1 MEFKYC
7 TICGE
12 KLIGKEIGDE
22 GILPYCQSCQQPYFS
37 IFNVSVLVA
46 VMKDDK
52 VLLIKQNYVS
62 QNNWVLVAGYIQK
75 GETAEET
82 VFREVEEETGLKA
95 RECKYIESYFH
106 VKNEMLMLGFLV
118 SVDDDRC
125 VPGKE
130 VDEINWFN
138 INEAVDLIRE
148 GSTAQKHI
156 MNVRK
161 YLGLDKS

>member
-1 MEFKYC
+1 MEFRYC

-12 KLIGKEIGDE
+12 RLVGKEIGDE
-22 GILPYCQSCQQPYFS
+22 GILPYCQSCWRPYFS

-52 VLLIKQNYVS
+52 VLLIKQNYIS

-75 GETAEET
+75 RETAEET
-82 VFREVEEETGLKA
+82 VIREVEEETGLKV
-95 RECKYIESYFH
+95 REGKYITSYFH
-106 VKNEMLMLGFLV
+106 EKDEMLMLGFLV
-118 SVDDDRC
+118 FVDDDRC

-130 VDEINWFN
+130 VDELGWFS
-138 INEAVDLIRE
+138 INEAVGLIRE

>member
-12 KLIGKEIGDE
+12 KLIGKEISDE
-22 GILPYCQSCQQPYFS
+22 GILPYCQSCQRPYFS

-52 VLLIKQNYVS
+52 VLLIKQNYIS

-75 GETAEET
+75 GERQKKRSY
-82 VFREVEEETGLKA
+82 REVEEETGLKV
-95 RECKYIESYFH
+95 REGKYITSYFH
-106 VKNEMLMLGFLV
+106 EKNEMLMLGFLV
-118 SVDDDRC
+118 FVDDDRC

-130 VDEINWFN
+130 VDELGWFS
-138 INEAVDLIRE
+138 INEAVGLIRE